1 MTVGKFTIISNH
13 NCSLHDHT
21 TTLAWATTA
30 DLCHLNI
37 HFILSSS
44 IFSRLQTAH
53 NTSSSSVR
61 VSWKAPPLSTIHG
74 EFLGYRITYR
84 PRDKQQSEDT
94 KEIYIRDSSVE
105 VCDIINLNYE
115 SAERRRACASTGHNC
130 HHCVAAR
137 TMAALAGSGE
147 VDKMFNMQRLRQ
159 GENIHAVHYILLS
172 NTTQSHEVN
181 NLETFTQ
188 YLVSVQVFNPEGLG
202 PSSTVLIMTD
212 EGGECCFQLWKI
224 YFLSVHDIFI
234 DREIESHASLA
245 PRFLHFNSL
254 THTKH
259 FSPIHPA
266 SSTRPT

>member
-1 MTVGKFTIISNH
+1 MSKSVFTNMNIWYDDLFSHKTKIHSCFLPSAAPVGKPTMTVGKFTIISNH
-13 NCSLHDHT
+13 NCALHDHT

-84 PRDKQQSEDT
+84 PRDKQQSEDI

-130 HHCVAAR
+130 HHCVAAH
-137 TMAALAGSGE
+137 TMAALAKSTKCLICKDYGK
-147 VDKMFNMQRLRQ
+147 VR
-159 GENIHAVHYILLS
+159 
-172 NTTQSHEVN
+172 
-181 NLETFTQ
+181 TFTLFIIF
-188 YLVSVQVFNPEGLG
+188 Y
-202 PSSTVLIMTD
+202 
-212 EGGECCFQLWKI
+212 FQTQHRAMKWTTSR
-224 YFLSVHDIFI
+224 LSRNIWCRFKFSIRKDS
-234 DREIESHASLA
+234 DRA
-245 PRFLHFNSL
+245 PLC
-254 THTKH
+254 
-259 FSPIHPA
+259 
-266 SSTRPT
+266 